1 MKLMVAIIAIAV
13 ALISCATSGTKPE
26 VVQAPEPPSVEK
38 AMVTITE
45 SLPTESHQRVA
56 VFSFA
61 ERGVGR
67 TLLGEYVAEKLMLA
81 LSATGRVELVERNR
95 LDAVSQEQKLGASGL
110 IDDAT
115 AASIGNIAGAQAVL
129 VGTLTRFG
137 DCWELTARLLGSS
150 DARVLAMAEV
160 RFSADSV
167 PPNLAGQ
174 RIASRSASETAQS
187 EATQEKQPPTEAE
200 QRPAHQP
207 PQIQATQAQRQPT
220 LQMAFKRCLEIKDL
234 ETKRKCFKKL
244 GALILSEP
252 RTPRKVAAT
261 RCLKLPNPRERIGCL
276 RKVLGVTPR

>member
-1 MKLMVAIIAIAV
+1 MKIMLGIISMAF
-13 ALISCATSGTKPE
+13 ALISCATSGTIPE
-26 VVQAPEPPSVEK
+26 QAQAPEPPSVDK

-61 ERGVGR
+61 ERGFGR
-67 TLLGEYVAEKLMLA
+67 TLLGEYIAEKLMVA
-81 LSATGRVELVERNR
+81 LSATERVELVERNR

-150 DARVLAMAEV
+150 DARVLAMAEG
-160 RFSADSV
+160 RFSAASV

-174 RIASRSASETAQS
+174 PIASSSAPEPAQTK
-187 EATQEKQPPTEAE
+187 ATQEKQPPAQAE
-200 QRPAHQP
+200 QRPTHHP
-207 PQIQATQAQRQPT
+207 PQVQATHAQRQPPM
-220 LQMAFKRCLEIKDL
+220 QIVFKRCVKIRDPKA
-234 ETKRKCFKKL
+234 KKKCFKKL
-244 GALILSEP
+244 RALILSEP

-261 RCLKLPNPRERIGCL
+261 KCWQLPNPRQRIRCL
-276 RKVLGVTPR
+276 RKVLEVTPR

>member
-1 MKLMVAIIAIAV
+1 MKIMVAIISIACV
-13 ALISCATSGTKPE
+13 LISCATSGTKPE
-26 VVQAPEPPSVEK
+26 LVEAPKPPSVDK

-67 TLLGEYVAEKLMLA
+67 TLLGEYVAEKLMVA
-81 LSATGRVELVERNR
+81 LSAIGRVDLVERNR

-150 DARVLAMAEV
+150 DARVLAMAEG
-160 RFSADSV
+160 RFSTDSV

-174 RIASRSASETAQS
+174 PIVSRSAPEPAQT
-187 EATQEKQPPTEAE
+187 EATQEKQPFTQAEERPT
-200 QRPAHQP
+200 RQP
-207 PQIQATQAQRQPT
+207 PQVQATQAQRQPP
-220 LQMAFKRCLEIKDL
+220 LQMVLKKCLEIRDQNARK
-234 ETKRKCFKKL
+234 KCFKKL
-244 GALILSEP
+244 HALILSEP

-261 RCLKLPNPRERIGCL
+261 RCLQHPNPSQRIRCL
-276 RKVLGVTPR
+276 RKVLGLSPQ